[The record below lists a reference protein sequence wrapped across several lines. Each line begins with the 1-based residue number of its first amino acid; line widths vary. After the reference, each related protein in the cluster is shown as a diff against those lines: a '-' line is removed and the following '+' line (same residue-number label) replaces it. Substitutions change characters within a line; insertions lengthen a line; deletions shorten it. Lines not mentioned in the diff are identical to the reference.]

1 MKNGTFI
8 CLGDVGSPGYI
19 KDIKASEKRKEKW
32 HRLSCNCVIGLG
44 ENYVGMMPGGDWG
57 VSIIF
62 KDPVSIRLRKGYSR
76 VYRFGMMILIG
87 VIGKGVV

>member
-1 MKNGTFI
+1 MI
-8 CLGDVGSPGYI
+8 ES
-19 KDIKASEKRKEKW
+19 
-32 HRLSCNCVIGLG
+32 G